1 MDVTVGYRV
10 APAQCYCC
18 GSGDQ
23 TRVTLDIGDHPGVV
37 RRFRVYLC
45 DLCVTAAA
53 KKVSDAKGLPWLSE
67 SETRELLAL
76 AMQTSDWQARAEAAE
91 AKLATLSVLV
101 ADL

>member
-1 MDVTVGYRV
+1 VDVTVGYRV

-53 KKVSDAKGLPWLSE
+53 KKVADYRGIPWLSDPE
-67 SETRELLAL
+67 ARELLAL
-76 AMQTSDWQARAEAAE
+76 ATQTSDWQARAEAAE